1 MVNWLPEM
9 AIGTFTGQYQAGWDV
24 TGNADYVVVGGE
36 FPRVNGVNQ
45 QGLVRFARRSLL
57 TPQQRQQGPRFLNN
71 EIVPTLV
78 PTSPTSVRVSWL
90 AGFDRDDLALTT
102 RSSGRASRRPAT
114 RRPPTRTGGRL
125 PSLGFVDTG
134 LTPGQTYGYR
144 IVVRDS
150 DNHVVNGATRNV
162 TMPVVCAHHRL
173 RQPGAR

>member
-1 MVNWLPEM
+1 M
-9 AIGTFTGQYQAGWDV
+9 
-24 TGNADYVVVGGE
+24 
-36 FPRVNGVNQ
+36 NQ

-57 TPQQRQQGPRFLNN
+57 APQQRQQGPRFLNN

-90 AGFDRDDLALTT
+90 AGFDRDDLALQYEVFRVGVTPARYTT
-102 RSSGRASRRPAT
+102 TANSNWWT
-114 RRPPTRTGGRL
+114 M

-134 LTPGQTYGYR
+134 LTPGQTYSYR

-162 TMPVVCAHHRL
+162 TMPVVRPDQRL
-173 RQPGAR
+173 RQPGARRWSPPVLAPERAGPGARRSPSPTGPACPMVVPTTA